1 MANNSNSSSK
11 DAPSLVKFRSKE
23 KKLITILSIDGG
35 GVRGIIPAV
44 ILDFLEKQFQRLDG
58 EEARIADYFDVIAGT
73 STGGLVAA
81 MLTAP
86 NTNNR
91 PLYAAKDIV
100 PFYLDHS
107 PSIFPQPSWG
117 ILGQATSLARAMM
130 GPKYDGVYLHKIIN
144 EKLKN
149 TKLNQTLTNLVI
161 PAFDIKILHPT
172 IFSSFKIG
180 YNPSL
185 DAKLADICIG
195 GSAAPTFLPSYYFK
209 NSYDV
214 SNVREFN
221 LVDGGL
227 VNNNPTLLAMMEVSK
242 EMMKEDESAHAMH
255 DDRLVVISIGSGSA
269 KKEEKYNAKMTAKWG
284 ALSWIME
291 NGSSPIIDSL
301 FESGA
306 DIVDLHNSVLFQS
319 THSQS
324 NYLRIQEDDLTGTA
338 ASMDVS
344 TKENLENLVRIGQD
358 LLNKPAS
365 RVNPETGHYEVI
377 PNLGSNAVAL
387 TRLAERLSE
396 ERRYRNAQNVV
407 VM

>member
-1 MANNSNSSSK
+1 MTAACGCMNP
-11 DAPSLVKFRSKE
+11 PSLVKFRSKE
-23 KKLITILSIDGG
+23 KNLITILSIDGG
-35 GVRGIIPAV
+35 GIRGIIPGV
-44 ILDFLEKQFQRLDG
+44 ILDFLEKQFQKLDG

-86 NTNNR
+86 NPNNR
-91 PLYAAKDIV
+91 PLFAAKDIV
-100 PFYLDHS
+100 PFYLEHCPD
-107 PSIFPQPSWG
+107 IFPPPSWG
-117 ILGQATSLARAMM
+117 ILGQLASLSKSIA
-130 GPKYDGVYLHKIIN
+130 GPKYDGKYLRYIIN
-144 EKLKN
+144 EVLKN

-161 PAFDIKILHPT
+161 PAFDIKLLHPT

-214 SNVREFN
+214 SNSREFN

-227 VNNNPTLLAMMEVSK
+227 VNNNPTLLAMIEVSK
-242 EMMKEDESAHAMH
+242 EMMKEDESAHKMH
-255 DDRLVVISIGSGSA
+255 DDRLVVISIGTGSA

-284 ALSWIME
+284 ALSWVLD

-319 THSQS
+319 THSQP
-324 NYLRIQEDDLTGTA
+324 NYLRIQSGRLGFADAGPTLGRKIIELD
-338 ASMDVS
+338 
-344 TKENLENLVRIGQD
+344 
-358 LLNKPAS
+358 LNKSGLVTTPS
-365 RVNPETGHYEVI
+365 CFGP
-377 PNLGSNAVAL
+377 
-387 TRLAERLSE
+387 TRPKTISGWVMSPTMLAERLSE
-396 ERRYRNAQNVV
+396 ERRYRNAQNAAVI
-407 VM
+407 

>member
-1 MANNSNSSSK
+1 MASSTSNSQNFP
-11 DAPSLVKFRSKE
+11 PSLVKFRSKE

-35 GVRGIIPAV
+35 GVRGIIPGV

-58 EEARIADYFDVIAGT
+58 KEARIADYFDVISGT

-86 NTNNR
+86 NKNNR
-91 PLYAAKDIV
+91 PLYDAKDIV
-100 PFYLDHS
+100 PFYLEHS
-107 PSIFPQPSWG
+107 PNIFPQPSWG
-117 ILGQATSLARAMM
+117 ILGQMTSLGKAMM
-130 GPKYDGVYLHKIIN
+130 GPKYDGTYLHNIIN
-144 EKLKN
+144 KNLKE

-161 PAFDIKILHPT
+161 PAFDIKMLHPT

-180 YNPSL
+180 SNPSL

-209 NSYDV
+209 NSYEV
-214 SNVREFN
+214 SKSREFN

-227 VNNNPTLLAMMEVSK
+227 VNNNPSLVAMIEVSK
-242 EMMKEDESAHAMH
+242 QMMKEDRRAHKMH
-255 DDRLVVISIGSGSA
+255 DDRLLVISLGSGSA

-284 ALSWIME
+284 ALSWILE

-306 DIVDLHNSVLFQS
+306 DIVDLHNSVLF
-319 THSQS
+319 HSNHAQP
-324 NYLRIQEDDLTGTA
+324 NYLRIQDDSLTGTT
-338 ASMDVS
+338 ASLDVS
-344 TKENLENLVRIGQD
+344 TKENLELLVKFGQD

-377 PNLGSNAVAL
+377 PNLGTNAVAL
-387 TRLAERLSE
+387 TRFDLSTSFSKS
-396 ERRYRNAQNVV
+396 
-407 VM
+407 